1 MTNSKITSELK
12 PLSLTI
18 ERGEH
23 WFKPIRPRRFREEY
37 VYVLKSAPMVHSAF
51 INKAVGISESINPH
65 KNSIRVGWRRDKDLV
80 IHWYYYIYHNRERR
94 FIELENFKG
103 KEEITVRF
111 KYDITIPDY
120 DKMNNPNN
128 SLLRGTDHG
137 IQSSNAVYITKKV
150 PTIGVHIEADDITD
164 AHSLWFIPKWMT
176 HFFWGG
182 STPFPNSKDSFWIE
196 TNVDYSDIIG
206 SYYAAWMSISPLT
219 ASVIPLLAIFLID
232 VAIAQF
238 SSTLAV
244 LFIIL
249 VLAIFL
255 GYILRNKFNYERWFL
270 YLKSLGRRTRSFIRK
285 LRKKKSTTSK

>member
-23 WFKPIRPRRFREEY
+23 WFKPVRPRKFKEEY

-65 KNSIRVGWRRDKDLV
+65 KNSIRIGWRRDKDLI
-80 IHWYYYIYHNRERR
+80 IHWYRYEYKNGVREIQE
-94 FIELENFKG
+94 IEEFKG
-103 KEEITVRF
+103 TEEIKVQF
-111 KYDITIPDY
+111 KWIE
-120 DKMNNPNN
+120 
-128 SLLRGTDHG
+128 
-137 IQSSNAVYITKKV
+137 
-150 PTIGVHIEADDITD
+150 EAD
-164 AHSLWFIPKWMT
+164 SPGFIKEGTKQLGIEISTLQSEERKFYRRYVFWQPKWMT
-176 HFFWGG
+176 HFYWGG